1 MVYSY
6 HVLKTIII
14 MYENILEH
22 IVIYIWFNDI
32 YIYMFFSLRIWYGI
46 FISRF
51 KNYHKLSIY
60 EFAFEVFIRSKH
72 TLCSQYSDCCIYI
85 HIQYICI
92 WKLDVFN
99 IYIYYIQKMYQWL
112 GINMYKWYLWHPYFA
127 YTMLVLNMCI
137 IYIPIT
143 LCNIHHMYM
152 KCKYVILYAC
162 HNKCI
167 WSYV

>member
-1 MVYSY
+1 M
-6 HVLKTIII
+6 
-14 MYENILEH
+14 
-22 IVIYIWFNDI
+22 I
-32 YIYMFFSLRIWYGI
+32 YIYIYVFSLRIWYGI

-99 IYIYYIQKMYQWL
+99 IYIY
-112 GINMYKWYLWHPYFA
+112 
-127 YTMLVLNMCI
+127 I
-137 IYIPIT
+137 IFR
-143 LCNIHHMYM
+143 
-152 KCKYVILYAC
+152 KCTNGWA
-162 HNKCI
+162 
-167 WSYV
+167 